1 MHRLFGPF
9 FTGRAAVCLLVIRVF
24 FGWGL
29 VLHGYQK
36 FTHGGPFHWGNDLGI
51 PSFWQSMAFLGEFAG
66 GLGLIVGLLT
76 PLAALGITITMIVAF
91 LKVHLPAHEVY
102 VHMEGGPNYEVAAH
116 YLIVGVGVLIS
127 GPGALSL
134 DALLFRRRW
143 QSNPY
148 AP

>member
-1 MHRLFGPF
+1 MHGFFGPF
-9 FTGRAAVCLLVIRVF
+9 FTGRAAVGVLIIRVF

-36 FTHGGPFHWGNDLGI
+36 YTHGGPFHWGDALGI

-66 GLGLIVGLLT
+66 GAGLMVGLLT
-76 PLAALGITITMIVAF
+76 PLAALGITVTMIVAF

-116 YLIVGVGVLIS
+116 YLIVGAGVLVS

-134 DALLFRRRW
+134 DRLIFGRRART
-143 QSNPY
+143 NRY